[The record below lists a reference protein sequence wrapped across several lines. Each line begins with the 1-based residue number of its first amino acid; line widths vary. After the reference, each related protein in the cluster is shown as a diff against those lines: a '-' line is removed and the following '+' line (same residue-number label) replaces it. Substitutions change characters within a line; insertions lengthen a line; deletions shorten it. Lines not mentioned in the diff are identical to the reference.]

1 MKKINF
7 LIITA
12 AVLAALFSCEVMST
26 ASGSISMDFSSVLEK
41 AVSSSADTARVWI
54 VPDGMNSFYDLNP
67 VEESV
72 DYFETVITDT
82 AEGASFTIDGIPAG
96 ISYDVYVT
104 IGTKDS
110 EGLFT
115 ALQTANSAAPVYVAG
130 TGSSSGALT
139 AKTAVASQITAMT
152 GKNMVGVVY
161 TDSTLYAADSATL
174 YSNTG
179 TPASLPSGYS
189 LNSIAE
195 GLFYNTDLSS
205 GSRPS
210 IFISSD
216 TSSAGTRNGIIA
228 YDTAADSMHT
238 SFSDGINSTLISSST
253 FSVIDTN
260 IFDLAPDTH
269 EVFISQLDAGM
280 MINYYDY
287 SDGSA
292 YWSSVD
298 LSDLVSD
305 PGVTLEGRL
314 VRDMLVVDIDGSN
327 GWVYFLSKAGNY
339 RVNVSYKN
347 GPSNTETY
355 SDYFPKPPVSTE
367 ATMYEERIYS
377 IEEAAGILYFGTSDG
392 IWTADVGTDEALENQ
407 KQIAADEKKVTMMT
421 VSGLGTYLACVTPL
435 ELIIID
441 LNSSVYNTATVPFNS
456 ALPVTDYLSGDYVG
470 ITCLEWEGNTLY
482 ISGDYGVSSISDVA
496 SLF

>member
-1 MKKINF
+1 MKKISI

-67 VEESV
+67 AEDSV
-72 DYFETVITDT
+72 DYFETALTDT
-82 AEGASFTIDGIPAG
+82 ADGASFTIDGIPAG

-139 AKTAVASQITAMT
+139 AETAVASQITAMT

-161 TDSTLYAADSATL
+161 TNSTLYSADSTKL
-174 YSNTG
+174 YYGASK
-179 TPASLPSGYS
+179 ASLTGYS
-189 LNSIAE
+189 FNSITE
-195 GLFYNTDLSS
+195 GKYWDGASTE
-205 GSRPS
+205 PAV
-210 IFISSD
+210 FISTD

-228 YDTAADSMHT
+228 YDTVADSMHT
-238 SFSDGINSTLISSST
+238 AFSDGINSTLISAST
-253 FSVIDTN
+253 LSVIDTN
-260 IFDLAPDTH
+260 IFDLDPDTH
-269 EVFISQLDAGM
+269 EVFISQLNAGI

-287 SDGSA
+287 AAGSS

-305 PGVTLEGRL
+305 LGVTLEGRL

-339 RVNVSYKN
+339 RVNVSYEN
-347 GPSNTETY
+347 GPSDTETY
-355 SDYFPKPPVSTE
+355 SDYFPKPPLATE
-367 ATMYEERIYS
+367 ASMYEERIYS
-377 IEEAAGILYFGTSDG
+377 IEEAAGTLYFGTSDG

-407 KQIAADEKKVTMMT
+407 
-421 VSGLGTYLACVTPL
+421 
-435 ELIIID
+435 
-441 LNSSVYNTATVPFNS
+441 
-456 ALPVTDYLSGDYVG
+456 
-470 ITCLEWEGNTLY
+470 
-482 ISGDYGVSSISDVA
+482 
-496 SLF
+496 